1 MSKQWIGID
10 AGSSST
16 KWAIVDEV
24 GDLILEGVSGPVDGH
39 IYRPESTLRMESFL
53 KELKDKCSKDV
64 VGIYAGVTGASDQ
77 PEENSAIKAL
87 LLKHFPDSQISVDI
101 DVALG
106 YRANFNEDRGIYLY
120 AGTGSIAIYIDEDR
134 KLRANGGWGYLLGDE
149 GAGYWIG
156 REALRQLLGEIESG
170 KNISRIKEILNGK
183 LAIFNRSEI
192 LKYAYGN
199 SREDIA
205 RLAKPLIELA
215 IQGDSSAKEITKI
228 SAQHL
233 SDLVLRT
240 EENAGL
246 KNARIV
252 FGGGIAQSGAI
263 ITSEIERILGRK
275 VEVSKENLSLDAAKL
290 ALLNLRS
297 TN

>member
-1 MSKQWIGID
+1 
-10 AGSSST
+10 
-16 KWAIVDEV
+16 
-24 GDLILEGVSGPVDGH
+24 
-39 IYRPESTLRMESFL
+39 
-53 KELKDKCSKDV
+53 
-64 VGIYAGVTGASDQ
+64 
-77 PEENSAIKAL
+77 L

-120 AGTGSIAIYIDEDR
+120 AGTGSIAIYIDQDR

-215 IQGDSSAKEITKI
+215 IQGDSSAKEITKS

-233 SDLVLRT
+233 SELVLRT
-240 EENAGL
+240 EENSGL

-252 FGGGIAQSGAI
+252 FGGGVAQSGAI

-290 ALLNLRS
+290 ALLNLQT

>member
-1 MSKQWIGID
+1 MKI
-10 AGSSST
+10 AVST
-16 KWAIVDEV
+16 Y
-24 GDLILEGVSGPVDGH
+24 S
-39 IYRPESTLRMESFL
+39 
-53 KELKDKCSKDV
+53 
-64 VGIYAGVTGASDQ
+64 
-77 PEENSAIKAL
+77 
-87 LLKHFPDSQISVDI
+87 
-101 DVALG
+101 
-106 YRANFNEDRGIYLY
+106 
-120 AGTGSIAIYIDEDR
+120 GTGSIAIYIDQDR

-183 LAIFNRSEI
+183 LAIINRSEI

-215 IQGDSSAKEITKI
+215 IQGDSSAKEITKS

-233 SDLVLRT
+233 SELVLRT

-252 FGGGIAQSGAI
+252 FGGGVAQSGAI

-297 TN
+297 TS